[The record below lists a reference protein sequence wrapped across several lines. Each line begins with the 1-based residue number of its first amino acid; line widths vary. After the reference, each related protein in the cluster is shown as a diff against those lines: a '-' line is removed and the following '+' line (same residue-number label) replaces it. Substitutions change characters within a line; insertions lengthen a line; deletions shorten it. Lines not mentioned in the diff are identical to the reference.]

1 MQFSIFYGGATNTKP
16 NGTATL
22 SDVIKLV
29 KHDSKIKSLVEQI
42 RIEKANGNN
51 TKAAELKIQLPYIT
65 PYGLFTERNNQSF
78 VEYSYNWI
86 FAVDID
92 YKDNIGNGRDMD
104 AIYQDLIKLDSVIIA
119 FKSPSGNGLKA
130 LVKIQENSFHIQ
142 DHYEIYKQIFTPLIE
157 RKLRCKIDQRQGVL
171 SQPFFLTH
179 DSDLYY
185 NHNYTELITNWTQ
198 LQKPMQ
204 TQTKIINGQI
214 VQDPNVI
221 LQDFYTKIQGR
232 ELNKWDYFNKMA
244 ILAGGMYAGG
254 QFPGVD
260 KADVLMTLQN
270 AAKDN
275 PFVDDLNVAY
285 KQILNGFDFGT
296 KQPVTKDLLE
306 QRKGLETL
314 IRHIDKTDEEIIHD
328 NVFNNNRFIRVGD
341 DYFERIDAVSMNG
354 NKLPIIE
361 KRSRQTILDDFGKG
375 FLKEIPKFKSFC
387 NVPSYIDYKP
397 VIDDSVNLFYPFQHE
412 AIEGEFPTI
421 LGMLKHIF
429 DSQLE
434 MGLDYIQ
441 LLYQKPMQILP
452 VLCLVS
458 KENATGK
465 TSFLEFLEMLFR
477 GNTAIIS
484 TADIEGDFNQH
495 YISKHIIM
503 VDESDLHKIN
513 TASKIKQMA
522 TQKTTFV
529 KGKFQQERKIDFF
542 GKLILVSNDERGF
555 LSIKDEDIR
564 YWVRKI
570 KPLGEAFDPDF
581 NLKVMQEIPAF
592 VFMLS
597 QRQLNTAAKQSRAW
611 FRVEDIETEAT
622 KAAKD
627 ANKSD
632 CYFALF
638 DAFVSYF
645 ERNMAA
651 KEIVATLSDFKLHL
665 LTGDKFSGKYIGK
678 TLREEFKID
687 SHLHRNK
694 SSFDVNQYTAKES
707 GKFWVIERD
716 WFYTTYNIPI
726 EEVEP
731 GLETNENVIKLDIK
745 PNAVQDQQRD
755 GNGEY
760 QGKVPF

>member
-29 KHDSKIKSLVEQI
+29 KHDTKIKSLVEQI
-42 RIEKANGNN
+42 RINKFKGNN

-78 VEYSYNWI
+78 IESSYNWI

-92 YKDNIGNGRDMD
+92 YKDNTASGRSMED
-104 AIYQDLIKLDSVIIA
+104 IYTDLVKLDSCIIA

-130 LVKIQENSFHIQ
+130 LIKIQENAFSIQ
-142 DHYEIYKQIFTPLIE
+142 NHYEVYKQIFTPLIE
-157 RKLRCKIDQRQGVL
+157 RELRCKIDQRQGVL

-179 DSDLYY
+179 DSNLYY
-185 NHNYTELITNWTQ
+185 NPYYTELITNFNQ
-198 LQKPMQ
+198 LQKPLQ
-204 TQTKIINGQI
+204 SQTKIVNGQVI
-214 VQDPNVI
+214 NNPNAI
-221 LQDFYTKIQGR
+221 LQDLYIKIQGR
-232 ELNKWDYFNKMA
+232 ELNKWDYFNKIA

-254 QFPGVD
+254 QFQGVD

-275 PFVDDLNVAY
+275 PFVDDLNHAY
-285 KQILNGFDFGT
+285 KQILNGFDFGM

-314 IRHIDKTDEEIIHD
+314 IRHIDKTDEEIISD

-361 KRSRQTILDDFGKG
+361 KRSRQTILDDFGKS

-397 VIDDSVNLFYPFQHE
+397 VIDESVNLFYPFQHE
-412 AIEGEFPTI
+412 AIEGEYGTI
-421 LGMLKHIF
+421 EGMLKHIF
-429 DSQLE
+429 DTQLE

-441 LLYQKPMQILP
+441 LLYQRPMQILP

-495 YISKHIIM
+495 YVSKHIIM

-570 KPLGEAFDPDF
+570 PSLGEKFDPDF
-581 NLKVMQEIPAF
+581 NTKVLQEIPAF

-597 QRQLNTAAKQSRAW
+597 QRKLNTVTKQSRAW
-611 FRVEDIETEAT
+611 FRIEDIETEFT
-622 KAAKD
+622 KAAKY

-632 CYFALF
+632 CFFALF
-638 DAFVSYF
+638 DAVVAYF
-645 ERNMAA
+645 EKNPAA
-651 KEIVATLSDFKLHL
+651 MKLVGTTTDFRIHL
-665 LTGDKFSGKYIGK
+665 LTGDKFSGKYIGR
-678 TLREEFKID
+678 TLRDEFKIE
-687 SHLHRNK
+687 SKMQREK
-694 SSFDVNQYTAKES
+694 SSFDINQYTAKES
-707 GKFWVIERD
+707 GQFFVIERE
-716 WFYTTYNIPI
+716 WFYKEFNIP
-726 EEVEP
+726 VEKP
-731 GLETNENVIKLDIK
+731 EQVTDANENVIRLDIK
-745 PNAVQDQQRD
+745 PVTEQNTDRD
-755 GNGEY
+755 ENGEFK
-760 QGKVPF
+760 GKMPF